1 MRRWAHLVLALFAL
15 AGSSAAAG
23 APPAWAASS
32 AWGKHEFARVRFVSA
47 AGAVGDL
54 AELRLGLQFRLEK
67 GWKTYWRS
75 PGDAGLPAQVDWSG
89 SENLAK
95 ADILWPMPER
105 HTLLGI
111 ETLGYEDEVL
121 LPVVARPERPG
132 EPVKLRA
139 GVDYLVCEK
148 ICVPAHAEL
157 ALDLPAGPATP
168 SPFVDLIDR
177 WRAKVPG
184 DGQAAGLAIERASL
198 VPEADGAVLAVKIA
212 ARERLVAPDLYIE
225 GPAGLRFD
233 KVEVRLEPDG
243 RAGVLAARVLAD
255 RGKPEDLLTAGV
267 TLTLFDA
274 GRAMEARRAVVPG
287 TAGDIAT
294 SGDLMALAGILAIA
308 LLGGLILNLMP
319 CVLPV
324 LSLKLLSVVGH
335 GGGDRGAVRL
345 GFLAAAAGI
354 LVSFLLLALGALALR
369 AGGMAVGWGIQFQQ
383 PGFIAVMAVIL
394 TLFACNLFGW
404 FEIGGPRWA
413 FAAAES
419 RGASHGLT
427 GHFLTGALATL
438 LATPCSAPFLGTA
451 IGFALSR
458 GALEIVSVFLALGLG
473 LALPYLMV
481 AAFPGLA
488 TMMPRPGRWML
499 HLRRVLGVALAA
511 TAAWLVLVL
520 ATQRGVPAAAVLALM
535 LCALALGFAF
545 AGRLPE
551 ALRRAA
557 PAVVAGFAL
566 ATVALAIVVP
576 AAQRG
581 ADLAAKDQHWQKFDE
596 AEIAALLA
604 QGKVVFVDVTADW
617 CITCQANKTLVL
629 NRGEVAKRLGG
640 DDVVA
645 MRADWTRP
653 DPAIAAYLAKFGR
666 YGIPFNV
673 VYGPA
678 APQGI
683 ALPELLSQDSV
694 LTAVDQAGAT
704 ARPIARRPLIRPPD

>member
-15 AGSSAAAG
+15 AATGSGGAAS
-23 APPAWAASS
+23 PAAAASS
-32 AWGKHEFARVRFVSA
+32 AWGKHEFARVRFVA
-47 AGAVGDL
+47 ATGAVGDL
-54 AELRLGLQFRLEK
+54 AELRLGLQFRLAK

-75 PGDAGLPAQVDWSG
+75 PGDAGLPAQVDWTG
-89 SENLAK
+89 SENLAR
-95 ADILWPMPER
+95 ADILWPVPER

-121 LPVVARPERPG
+121 LPVIARPERPG
-132 EPVKLRA
+132 APVRLRA
-139 GVDYLVCEK
+139 AIDYLVCEK

-157 ALDLPAGPATP
+157 ALDLPAGPPTP

-184 DGQAAGLAIERASL
+184 DGQAAGLSIERAAL
-198 VPEADGAVLAVKIA
+198 VSEAQGAVLAIKVA
-212 ARERLVAPDLYIE
+212 ARERLTAPDLYIE

-233 KVEVRLEPDG
+233 KVVARLEPDG
-243 RAGVLAARVLAD
+243 LAGILTTRILAD
-255 RGKPEDLLTAGV
+255 RGKPEDLLAAGV
-267 TLTLFDA
+267 TLTLIDG

-294 SGDLMALAGILAIA
+294 SGDVGALAGILLIA
-308 LLGGLILNLMP
+308 LIGGLILNLMP

-324 LSLKLLSVVGH
+324 LSLKLLAVVGH
-335 GGGDRGAVRL
+335 GGGHRGEVRL
-345 GFLAAAAGI
+345 GFLASAAGI
-354 LVSFLLLALGALALR
+354 VASFLLLSLGVLALR

-383 PGFIAVMAVIL
+383 PGFIAAMAVIV

-419 RGASHGLT
+419 QGARHGLA

-451 IGFALSR
+451 VGFALSR
-458 GALEIVSVFLALGLG
+458 GALEIVAVFLALGVG
-473 LALPYLMV
+473 LALPYLLV

-488 TMMPRPGRWML
+488 TMMPKPGRWML
-499 HLRRVLGVALAA
+499 HLRRVLGLALAA

-520 ATQRGVPAAAVLALM
+520 ATQRGTVAAAVLALM
-535 LCALALGFAF
+535 LVALTLGFAF
-545 AGRLPE
+545 AVRLPQ

-557 PAVVAGFAL
+557 PAAVAAFAL
-566 ATVALAIVVP
+566 ATVALAVLMP
-576 AAQRG
+576 ASMPG
-581 ADLAAKDQHWQKFDE
+581 GGVAARDQHWQKFDE
-596 AEIAALLA
+596 AEIAALVA
-604 QGKVVFVDVTADW
+604 RGKVVFVDVTADW

-640 DDVVA
+640 GDVVP

-653 DPAIAAYLAKFGR
+653 DATIARYLAKFGR

-683 ALPELLSQDSV
+683 ALPELLTQESV
-694 LTAVDQAGAT
+694 LTAVDQAGAAS
-704 ARPIARRPLIRPPD
+704 ARPVATR